1 MSVLGVVLRTHPNNL
16 DVLRQ
21 RLAHTPGVDLG
32 PDNGDGRLIAVI
44 ESTDSTPAAVTMTDM
59 ARWNEVLNLSL
70 VFEHAEPDASV
81 EGFAEHDPGDTGGE
95 HGFGVEEQGCAGGG
109 QAGEPDHEQDGAGD
123 AADILVIYEPRS

>member
-70 VFEHAEPDASV
+70 VFEHAEPDAETPAADFDFRAWRGHV
-81 EGFAEHDPGDTGGE
+81 GEFARR
-95 HGFGVEEQGCAGGG
+95 
-109 QAGEPDHEQDGAGD
+109 QAQEPAATSLSPASTSAVSGAG
-123 AADILVIYEPRS
+123 AAR